1 MSKDAKTLI
10 QNVLFIGLLV
20 IGYLLRTTLTNYI
33 DPLIYLFGGF
43 LLAYT
48 LSLVITSPIP
58 VKKTKRKTTKKKTTN
73 KAATKKTTNKKA
85 TNNAPKKNHN
95 QLRGKRE
102 VMTLPFEKLS
112 WREFERLCY
121 YYYEAKGQT
130 PQVTNEGK
138 DGGIDLIIWSKEDQA
153 WEAVQIKKYAKHR
166 QINVTHI
173 RELNTAKTNHKC
185 SLARFITTSD
195 FTTDAMR
202 EADGKHIETNSG
214 FWVENTLLKW
224 RDQEAKRLKYIK

>member
-1 MSKDAKTLI
+1 MTKKDKDQLGYSIALI
-10 QNVLFIGLLV
+10 VFLLLIMARNYFSFIPIMYFIGGALAISIIVAGLV
-20 IGYLLRTTLTNYI
+20 M
-33 DPLIYLFGGF
+33 
-43 LLAYT
+43 AM
-48 LSLVITSPIP
+48 IP
-58 VKKTKRKTTKKKTTN
+58 TKKKKRKSTKKKTTN
-73 KAATKKTTNKKA
+73 KAVNKKTTNKKA

-95 QLRGKRE
+95 QLRGKKE
-102 VMTLPFEKLS
+102 ILTLPFDKLT
-112 WREFERLCY
+112 WREFEKLCF
-121 YYYEAKGQT
+121 YYYESKGQT
-130 PQVTNEGK
+130 PKETNEGK
-138 DGGIDLIIWSKEDQA
+138 DGGIDLLIWSKEDQA

-185 SLARFITTSD
+185 YLARFITTSD

-202 EADGKHIETNSG
+202 EADGKQIRTHSG